1 MDYRKLADSIKR
13 HIGNRPEDHAA
24 YIDLLSLCR
33 QWEAEDFQAAHEAVS
48 YTHLTLPTNSLV

>member
-13 HIGNRPEDHAA
+13 HIGNKPEDHAA

-33 QWEAEDFQAAHEAVS
+33 QWEAEDCQAAHEVS
-48 YTHLTLPTNSLV
+48 K